1 MGAFPTLTAK
11 PEFPIKEGIVDTVLR
26 TSPEAGPIH
35 SRNRYP
41 RPRKTFA
48 ISYKNLGETD
58 SAALVEH
65 LVITTN
71 GGADNFT
78 WTHPKTSVDYDVVY
92 QAPFEMSYDY
102 YGDQYR
108 ASCEFVLQEM

>member
-11 PEFPIKEGIVDTVLR
+11 PEFPIKEGIVDTLIR
-26 TSPEAGPIH
+26 TSQEAGPVH

-41 RPRKTFA
+41 RTRKTFG
-48 ISYKNLGETD
+48 ISYKNLDETD
-58 SAALVEH
+58 TSALLTH
-65 LVITTN
+65 LVTTTN

-78 WTHPKTSVDYDVVY
+78 WTHPITSVEYTVIY

-108 ASCEFVLQEM
+108 ASCEFVLEEV